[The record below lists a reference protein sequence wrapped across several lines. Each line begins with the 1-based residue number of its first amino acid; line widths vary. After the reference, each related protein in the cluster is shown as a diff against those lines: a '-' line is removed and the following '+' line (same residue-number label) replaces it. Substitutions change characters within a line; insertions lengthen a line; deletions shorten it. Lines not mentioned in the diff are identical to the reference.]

1 MYVCMYVDAI
11 WAGDYKTRKLKEIEI
26 LTTCPSLLLKVV
38 KLLRERER
46 EREVQWEMINNQ

>member
-46 EREVQWEMINNQ
+46 ERYNGK